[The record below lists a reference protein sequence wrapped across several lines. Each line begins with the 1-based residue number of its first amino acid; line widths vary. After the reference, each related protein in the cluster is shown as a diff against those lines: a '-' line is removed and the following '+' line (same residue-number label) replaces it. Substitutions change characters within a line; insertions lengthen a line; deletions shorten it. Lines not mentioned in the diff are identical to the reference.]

1 MARKAKPNSRTSIQF
16 IAADD
21 GAIGVEDEELSK
33 AYAAYL
39 QDFNEAHLKLKEDE
53 VPSYYHLKVLPLD
66 LQTKI
71 RDALTTDGDDISPMD
86 MFLSSVGKQLLGEFL
101 NRCVVGVDSHP
112 FVKSIHADG
121 SFEEGEVSW
130 LPGASRPVDLIDA
143 LLSEELLTIN
153 MFWFVFRASQ
163 LTGSEKKR

>member
-1 MARKAKPNSRTSIQF
+1 MARRAKPNSRTSIQF

-21 GAIGVEDEELSK
+21 EAIGVEAEELSK
-33 AYAAYL
+33 AYASYMH
-39 QDFNEAHLKLKEDE
+39 DFDETHLKLKDDE
-53 VPSYYHLKVLPLD
+53 APSYYHLKVLPLD

-71 RDALTTDGDDISPMD
+71 RDALTTDGEDISPMD

-101 NRCVVGVDSHP
+101 TRCVVGVDNHP
-112 FVKSIHADG
+112 FVKSIHPNG
-121 SFEEGEVSW
+121 SFEEDSVSW
-130 LPGASRPVDLIDA
+130 PPGTSRPPELIDA
-143 LLSEELLTIN
+143 LLSEELLSIN